1 MPESHLN
8 TKVRPMDHSAADTK
22 SILMIAYT
30 NYRTDPRVIRAAEA
44 ASNAG
49 FDVDLI
55 ALRRPNDPP
64 EESINGVRVIHLNQA
79 RYRGGGT
86 ASYVLAYLEF
96 FMRCFFKTASLLLR
110 KRYAAVHVHNMPD
123 FYVFCA
129 LIPKLMGAKVLL
141 DIHDPMPNTFASKFK
156 SGENGLFF
164 KLLLCQERLSAA
176 FADQVLTVHEP
187 VKEYVLVK
195 QHKLRAEDIE
205 VVANF
210 PDGEL
215 FALQKR
221 PQADGRLRLVFHGT
235 ILERCGLRN
244 AMLALAG
251 MRHRDLAT
259 VRIIGEGDFSEQ
271 LKGLIGDLDLGGVVH
286 FDNRMYPLA
295 EIPGL
300 LADCNLG
307 LVPLEIS
314 SITNYVLPLK
324 LLEYLSLG
332 MPSVTVRN
340 AAIGYYFSEDDCLFY
355 DPTDPQSLRAVL
367 DRLAADPELLA
378 HYQERAVALRGKF
391 QWANERQKYVSL
403 LRGLTQHSLEASGK
417 TSDRIRSS

>member
-1 MPESHLN
+1 
-8 TKVRPMDHSAADTK
+8 
-22 SILMIAYT
+22 
-30 NYRTDPRVIRAAEA
+30 VIRAAEA

-49 FDVDLI
+49 FDVDVI
-55 ALRRPNDPP
+55 VLRRPDDPP
-64 EESINGVRVIHLNQA
+64 EEELNGVRVIHLNQT

-96 FMRCFFKTASLLLR
+96 FLRCFFKTASLLFR

-129 LIPKLMGAKVLL
+129 LLPKLMGAKVLL

-164 KLLLCQERLSAA
+164 KVLLWQERLSAA
-176 FADQVLTVHEP
+176 FADRVLTVHEP
-187 VKEYVLVK
+187 VKEHVLVK
-195 QHKLRAEDIE
+195 QHKLRADAIE
-205 VVANF
+205 VIANF

-215 FALQKR
+215 FALKQR
-221 PQADGRLRLVFHGT
+221 PQADGRLRLAFHGT
-235 ILERCGLRN
+235 ILERLGLRN

-251 MRHRDLAT
+251 MRHRDRVAA
-259 VRIIGEGDFSEQ
+259 RIIGEGDFSEQ
-271 LKGLIGDLDLGGVVH
+271 LKALIAELDLGDVVH

-307 LVPLEIS
+307 LVPLQIS

-332 MPSVTVRN
+332 IPSVTVRN
-340 AAIGYYFSEDDCLFY
+340 AAIGYYFGENDCLFY
-355 DPTDPQSLRAVL
+355 DPTAPQSLGVVL

-378 HYQERAVALRGKF
+378 RYQERAVALRGKF
-391 QWANERQKYVSL
+391 QWGNERQKYIAI
-403 LRGLTQHSLEASGK
+403 LRGLTLHSPEASDK
-417 TSDRIRSS
+417 ASDRIHSS